1 MPGKLDAKRLRL
13 NDFDRVC
20 RERGLPLTMQRRAV
34 LEAMLDRHDHP
45 TADQVYDKI
54 RLKMPSLSRTTVYRI
69 LDTLVQTGMVS
80 KVCHPGSA
88 ARFDPKTSQHHHLV
102 CLKCEKI
109 FDIESAKLDSVP
121 WPNVRAQGF
130 EISEYHIHFR
140 GVCADC
146 RRHADGKSR
155 AGSRKRVQR
164 KRTKE

>member
-1 MPGKLDAKRLRL
+1 MVRPDAKRSRM
-13 NDFDRVC
+13 DEFDRVC
-20 RERGLPLTMQRRAV
+20 RERGLPMTMQRRAV

-88 ARFDPKTSQHHHLV
+88 ARFDPKIRQHHHLV
-102 CLKCEKI
+102 CMKCEKI
-109 FDIESAKLDSVP
+109 FDIESARLDSVP

-146 RRHADGKSR
+146 RRQANKKPRGVSR
-155 AGSRKRVQR
+155 ETAPRKRL
-164 KRTKE
+164 KE